1 MIFIVGRIHHPVN
14 HVHAMMIESAHCC
27 AERCHLVTRS
37 HNHVLRF
44 FGLKSDIA
52 LGGRTLIIEVGECGH
67 AECHVPR
74 SRKAPAVGG
83 AIREVDTR
91 IPAETAVE
99 RSVHV
104 SHHTHRQREIFEQDV
119 MLGKVA
125 HVGAIVALV
134 VVAVF
139 ARNLHIFAL
148 LERTSEVG
156 GKDALVAHLGAERS
170 GAGSPIEI
178 AVEATAIHVAA
189 VEVFA
194 HVAAMN

>member
-1 MIFIVGRIHHPVN
+1 
-14 HVHAMMIESAHCC
+14 
-27 AERCHLVTRS
+27 
-37 HNHVLRF
+37 
-44 FGLKSDIA
+44 
-52 LGGRTLIIEVGECGH
+52 
-67 AECHVPR
+67 
-74 SRKAPAVGG
+74 
-83 AIREVDTR
+83 
-91 IPAETAVE
+91 
-99 RSVHV
+99 
-104 SHHTHRQREIFEQDV
+104 